1 MEETKDRF
9 KAIDKR
15 VLQLDLKLKNDS
27 FTQREERKEG

>member
-1 MEETKDRF
+1 MEETMDRF
-9 KAIDKR
+9 KTIDKR